1 VTSAVVAKYLARYAQ
16 PEAKLAADIAG
27 HFRAVLIVPA
37 HRERATLLDGFA
49 AALRDAAAP
58 VLVILVVNVA
68 EDASDEAR
76 AETRALLAELPR
88 SPDLF
93 VVDRASPGR
102 ELPAKQGVGLAR
114 KIGADIAL
122 ALWAE
127 GRVELPFIF
136 STDADATLPADY
148 FRRAEPGAAARLF
161 PFRHVSGADAGID
174 AATALYER
182 SLRYHVLGLAHAGSP
197 YAYQSLGS
205 ALALDCESYAAV
217 RGFPR
222 RQAGE
227 DFYVLDKLA
236 KLGDIVPLGGEPIE
250 LHSRSS
256 ERVPFGTG
264 PRVRALVT
272 AGGDVSVYHPD
283 CYRAVAA
290 VLDAFSELAR
300 SRSPSALEALESPWL
315 EALRELGFAR
325 ELPEALAQSRTTA
338 VLLRRLFTWFDALR
352 TLRFIHALRDAVHPA
367 VPLERALLEA
377 PFVPGHDGSA
387 AALIAAEA
395 ALSGPRGVQAA
406 VKARI
411 GPDFG

>member
-1 VTSAVVAKYLARYAQ
+1 VNSAVVAKYLARYAE
-16 PEAKLAADIAG
+16 PEAKLAADIPG

-49 AALRDAAAP
+49 AALRDAGGP
-58 VLVILVVNVA
+58 VLVVLVVNVA
-68 EDASDEAR
+68 EDASHEAR

-88 SPDLF
+88 SLGLF
-93 VVDRASPGR
+93 VVDRASAGR

-114 KIGADIAL
+114 KTGADIAL
-122 ALWAE
+122 ALWAQ
-127 GRVELPFIF
+127 GRVELPFLF
-136 STDADATLPADY
+136 STDADAALPADY
-148 FRRAEPGAAARLF
+148 FRRAEPGAAAQLF
-161 PFRHVSGADAGID
+161 PFRHVPGGDTAID

-197 YAYQSLGS
+197 YAYHSLGS
-205 ALALDCESYAAV
+205 ALALDCQSYAAV

-236 KLGDIVPLGGEPIE
+236 KLGDILPLGGEPLA
-250 LHSRSS
+250 LHARAS

-264 PRVRALVT
+264 PRVRELVS

-283 CYRAVAA
+283 CYRALGA
-290 VLDAFSELAR
+290 VLDTFTELAR
-300 SRSPSALEALESPWL
+300 SRSSLVLERLEPAWLAALHG
-315 EALRELGFAR
+315 LGFER
-325 ELPEALAQSRTTA
+325 ELPEALAQCRTSS

-352 TLRFIHALRDAVHPA
+352 TLRFIHALRDAVRPA
-367 VPLERALLEA
+367 LPLERALLEA
-377 PFVPGHDGSA
+377 PFVPGHDGST

-395 ALSGPRGVQAA
+395 ALSGPRGVPAA
-406 VKARI
+406 VVALIR
-411 GPDFG
+411 PDFG